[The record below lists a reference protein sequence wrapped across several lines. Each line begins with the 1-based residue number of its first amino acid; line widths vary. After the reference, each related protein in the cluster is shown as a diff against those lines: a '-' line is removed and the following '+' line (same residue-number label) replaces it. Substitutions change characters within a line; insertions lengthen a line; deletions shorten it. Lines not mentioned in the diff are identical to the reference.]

1 MQKNKKNPE
10 NVGSKVLKTKN
21 GRIMLLSKCA
31 PGSSKRSKFMKE
43 QEAKALLSSLGL
55 KKPFNTISLLGHI
68 LFWMYFQ
75 KQSKNSKMYGNRKC
89 TLYLQKWD
97 W

>member
-31 PGSSKRSKFMKE
+31 AGSSKRSKFMKE

-55 KKPFNTISLLGHI
+55 KKPFNTILLLGHI
-68 LFWMYFQ
+68 LFWMHFQ
-75 KQSKNSKMYGNRKC
+75 KQRKNSKMYENRKY
-89 TLYLQKWD
+89 TLYIQKWS